1 MSNARAIWG
10 RVKKSKATGKKSEF
24 LRDGKYV
31 LGVLQIMSKVSE
43 QSGLNFI
50 ARMVVL
56 KSESKGDLDPKTK
69 QPVIPNPV
77 GSVVGY
83 IQQLDAFPK
92 TAPGNVK
99 AFMLELG
106 GMSEAEGDTIE
117 EVEIDGKKVQMSKLE
132 ILGEAAGGPEQLA
145 RGMILTCSTRQAAVK
160 TGKNIGAINTYPQFS
175 HVGEDPASTEFGGNN
190 DADVAR
196 RRAEWDKTYPL
207 ELDGESED

>member
-24 LRDGKYV
+24 LRDGKYT
-31 LGVLQIMSKVSE
+31 LGVLQIMSFQSE
-43 QSGLNFI
+43 ESGLNFV
-50 ARMVVL
+50 AKMLVL

-83 IQQLDAFPK
+83 IQQLDAYPK

-106 GMSEAEGDTIE
+106 GMSEAESE
-117 EVEIDGKKVQMSKLE
+117 ELEEIEIDGKKVQMSRLE
-132 ILGEAAGGPEQLA
+132 ILGESAEGPEQLA
-145 RGMILTCSTRQAAVK
+145 RGMLLTCSTRQAAVK
-160 TGKNIGAINTYPQFS
+160 SGKNQGAINTYPQFS
-175 HVGEDPASTEFGGNN
+175 HVGEASDATEFGGNN
-190 DADVAR
+190 DEDIAR
-196 RRAEWDKTYPL
+196 RRAEWDKTNPI
-207 ELDGESED
+207 EVRGED